1 MVRFINWKTNTNFIS
16 FININYN
23 FNLFK
28 LLILS
33 RSLQVTA
40 TRENIE
46 RGLLSAVSGMSDDV
60 VDKVIIE
67 QSRPT
72 MNQVLEE
79 KQRQNEL
86 IEEERKQME
95 EFKQVSG
102 IIRPPESEPEILASN
117 LDALERVKA
126 LGSSSAVSL
135 AREELEDLKETQEEF
150 KPIKPEVY
158 YNIYYRMVVH

>member
-1 MVRFINWKTNTNFIS
+1 
-16 FININYN
+16 
-23 FNLFK
+23 
-28 LLILS
+28 
-33 RSLQVTA
+33 
-40 TRENIE
+40 
-46 RGLLSAVSGMSDDV
+46 MSDDV

-135 AREELEDLKETQEEF
+135 AREELEDLKENQEEF